1 MNAFTTGAG
10 YSIRRYFHE
19 RRVYREVRRA
29 NREVSRAFGAPRR
42 VPVEKVALFSGA
54 FVAVAAAA
62 FALTAAAPG
71 ATTSA
76 PVLPP
81 IAVPAPAPAGNAA
94 PAGEF
99 FIKPDLSNLP
109 PPAMTVAPP
118 STPSVYTIAVDK
130 TRHEVYVLEETKD
143 HYRIVKSYPADFG
156 RERGDKL
163 VQGDLKT
170 PEGMYYITT
179 IKREQDLAAQYGP
192 RAYVLNYPND
202 VDRAQGKT
210 GYGIWIHG
218 SGIGPATR
226 PSEGCVVVGDLDVAA
241 LERYAEPGTA
251 VYIFPENFTI
261 PVEEGVIQKHVVTPA
276 TLYSLKENLHR
287 LAAAPA
293 TTAQR

>member
-1 MNAFTTGAG
+1 MSAFAAELG
-10 YSIRRYFHE
+10 YGLRRYFHE

-42 VPVEKVALFSGA
+42 APVEKIALFSTAG
-54 FVAVAAAA
+54 VAVAAAA
-62 FALTAAAPG
+62 FALTAASPG
-71 ATTSA
+71 AT
-76 PVLPP
+76 
-81 IAVPAPAPAGNAA
+81 PAPALPPVTVAA
-94 PAGEF
+94 PIASAPPAPAEGF

-109 PPAMTVAPP
+109 APSMTVAPP

-130 TRHEVYVLEETKD
+130 SRREVFVLEETKD
-143 HYRIVKSYPADFG
+143 HYRIVKSYSANFG
-156 RERGDKL
+156 RERGDKV

-170 PEGMYYITT
+170 PEGMYYITA
-179 IKREQDLAAQYGP
+179 IKRQQELAAQYGP

-226 PSEGCVVVGDLDVAA
+226 PSEGCVVVNDLDVAA
-241 LERYAEPGTA
+241 LEEYAEPGTA
-251 VYIFPENFTI
+251 VYIYPENFTI

-287 LAAAPA
+287 LAAAPPV
-293 TTAQR
+293 TAQR